1 MTDRRFDVN
10 PGGGGAALARC
21 PQPYPPWPV
30 VQGANAA
37 TLAGQAD
44 IDGFLVGGASLKPEV
59 RAREESH
66 ARLRRL
72 DRECIASLP
81 CTPLRCSLQRSC
93 GRLLALSRR
102 SRAMSESRLRMQEP

>member
-1 MTDRRFDVN
+1 MPDGMDDPGELPYRRYGIPKLGWENYWYPVITEKEL
-10 PGGGGAALARC
+10 GAK
-21 PQPYPPWPV
+21 P
-30 VQGANAA
+30 
-37 TLAGQAD
+37 D